1 MGLRESSR
9 EDRSDNE
16 SARLSRDE
24 SIEKEHSGGKRNASI
39 PGARSAGGW
48 GANGRHSDAGRSA
61 RLMEPTDS
69 ARARATAARAR
80 RQGGATDSAA
90 AYGGGN
96 EVPYKRKMLL
106 RAARGEIL

>member
-1 MGLRESSR
+1 
-9 EDRSDNE
+9 
-16 SARLSRDE
+16 
-24 SIEKEHSGGKRNASI
+24 
-39 PGARSAGGW
+39 
-48 GANGRHSDAGRSA
+48 
-61 RLMEPTDS
+61 MEPTDS